1 MLFQAHG
8 PLWDLE
14 GRPFQPERPLRRI
27 VSLVPSLTE
36 TLFDLGLGDRVVGRT
51 DYCIYPTEAR
61 SIPSVGG
68 TKNPDLVRVIALQPD
83 VVFVNVEENR
93 EADAQALAAQGIPVA
108 VSFPRSVAE
117 AIALVRRLAELFGLS
132 HPPVLEEIEALEA
145 ARRQVIPERRPRVFC
160 AIWKDPWMTFNAE
173 TYAHDVLTVCGGE
186 NIFAHRRRRY
196 PLAADLNPEV
206 PARPVARDDRYP
218 RLSEEEIRRAAPEL
232 ILLPSEPYPFR
243 PEDTETIRAHF
254 RDTPAGRAGRVR
266 WIDGSL
272 LFWHGTRLRHA
283 LRILPEVLQGPF
295 PAADDPG
302 MGDGEEP

>member
-1 MLFQAHG
+1 MKREAKE

-14 GRPFQPERPLRRI
+14 GRPFRPERPPRRI

-36 TLFDLGLGDRVVGRT
+36 TLFELGLGDRVVGRT
-51 DYCIYPTEAR
+51 DYCIYPAEAR
-61 SIPSVGG
+61 SIPAVGG
-68 TKNPDLVRVIALQPD
+68 TKNPDLARILALHPD

-93 EADAQALAAQGIPVA
+93 EADARALAAQGIPVA

-117 AIALVRRLAELFGLS
+117 AIALIRHLTALFGLS
-132 HPPVLEEIEALEA
+132 RPPVLEEIEELEA
-145 ARRQVIPERRPRVFC
+145 ARRQTIPERRPRVFC

-173 TYAHDVLTVCGGE
+173 TYAHDVLTLCGGE
-186 NIFAHRRRRY
+186 NVFARRRRRY
-196 PLAADLNPEV
+196 PLAADLNPEA

-232 ILLPSEPYPFR
+232 ILLPSEPYPFQ
-243 PEDTETIRAHF
+243 PEDVATIRARF
-254 RDTPAGRAGRVR
+254 ADTPAGRAGRVR

-283 LRILPEVLQGPF
+283 LRILPEVLHGAF
-295 PAADDPG
+295 VS
-302 MGDGEEP
+302 GDEAQD